1 MGILGDYLLYKMLNE
16 ESEEKKDKEYRD
28 YFDSEIEFDDYGDVD
43 IDGDVDDYGYDED
56 ELDSESDK
64 WEE

>member
-1 MGILGDYLLYKMLNE
+1 MGFLDEFFKYKMVNE
-16 ESEEKKDKEYRD
+16 ESEEEKDNRNND

-43 IDGDVDDYGYDED
+43 IDNVDDYGYDED

-64 WEE
+64 W

>member
-1 MGILGDYLLYKMLNE
+1 MGFLDEFFKYKMVNE
-16 ESEEKKDKEYRD
+16 GSEEEKDNRNND

-43 IDGDVDDYGYDED
+43 IDNVDDYGYDED

-64 WEE
+64 W

>member
-16 ESEEKKDKEYRD
+16 ESEEEKDKEYRD

-43 IDGDVDDYGYDED
+43 IDGDADDYGYDED

-64 WEE
+64 WE